1 MERSGFCSCFH
12 RLSWLLVQKQQLN
25 MSKVKYRVC
34 KEGLVII
41 LNTIKYDKQP
51 ARESVS
57 CCQPAADLLC
67 ANYRYESVDSNGC

>member
-1 MERSGFCSCFH
+1 
-12 RLSWLLVQKQQLN
+12 

>member
-41 LNTIKYDKQP
+41 LNTIKYDKQA
-51 ARESVS
+51 ARERVLFV
-57 CCQPAADLLC
+57 ANLLQTYYVQIIDM
-67 ANYRYESVDSNGC
+67 NQ